1 MDQSD
6 NGQNMQKNGEY
17 KNRIWNVSY
26 TAIAVWCWLIT
37 AVIVRLWVY
46 DHVPDPYKAQVFV
59 ESVLT
64 LAIVDAVVV
73 HAVMYYKQAKEANR
87 HAEIALKQFEITDR
101 PWIKFKASF
110 TGGISWFENG
120 QLSTEFRFIVRNV
133 GRSVAVNT
141 TIRAS
146 LVIPEF
152 NAVEFDTDQVLRRQL
167 EVCAGMDMPQQ
178 IPPEVLQRLELSYVV
193 FPNEDYIINHGFSA
207 SAEEVKRGD
216 RGGLGLYELYLAG
229 CVSYQIAGHAA
240 RHHTHFA
247 YMVFPHHRKGKG
259 FLEIGEKVPPENLI
273 LHELMRGG
281 DYAD

>member
-6 NGQNMQKNGEY
+6 NDQNVQKNGD
-17 KNRIWNVSY
+17 NQHRIWNVSY

-46 DHVPDPYKAQVFV
+46 DHVPDGYKAQVFV
-59 ESVLT
+59 ESILT
-64 LAIVDAVVV
+64 LAIIDAVVV

-101 PWIKFKASF
+101 PWIKFKAFF
-110 TGGISWFENG
+110 TGGIFFHENG

-141 TIRAS
+141 TIRAR

-152 NAVEFDTDQVLRRQL
+152 NAVFTDEQVLKRQL

-178 IPPEVLQRLELSYVV
+178 IPPEVLKRLLLSYVV
-193 FPNEDYIINHGFSA
+193 FPNEDYTINHGFSA

-216 RGGLGLYELYLAG
+216 RGGLGLYELYLVG

-247 YMVFPHHRKGKG
+247 YMVFPHGREDKG
-259 FLEIGEKVPPENLI
+259 FLEIGRRFRRKTSPCTS
-273 LHELMRGG
+273 
-281 DYAD
+281 